1 MHGLGN
7 DFVVFDGPLTLGSD
21 AIQAVCNRRTGI
33 GADGILIVTP
43 TGDNEVH
50 MGYWNADGSEA
61 EMCGNGLRCVTRYAI
76 DRGWLS
82 PDGGVVGTAVG
93 PLTVGPTSDDRFRV
107 EIGQPVVGEEFGDEF
122 GDEFGHDLTFRH
134 ISVGN
139 PHAVTFVGD
148 VGDAPVAQLGS
159 ELERS
164 TPGGTNVEF
173 AQPTPAGIKVRT
185 WERGVGE
192 TNACGTGAVA
202 TAVAARAA
210 GLSGDAV
217 TILLVGGALDVEL
230 DGPDAFI
237 TGPAEYVFSGTTEL
251 I

>member
-7 DFVVFDGPLTLGSD
+7 DFVVFDGPLLLTAD
-21 AIQAVCNRRTGI
+21 AIQAVCDRRTGI

-43 TGDNEVH
+43 AADNEVQ

-76 DRGWLS
+76 DRGWLAS
-82 PDGGVVGTAVG
+82 DGGVVATAVG
-93 PLTVGPTSDDRFRV
+93 PLTVGPTSDGRFRV
-107 EIGQPVVGEEFGDEF
+107 EIGQPVVGEEL
-122 GDEFGHDLTFRH
+122 GDEFGHDLKFRR

-139 PHAVTFVGD
+139 PHAVTFVAD
-148 VGDAPVAQLGS
+148 VGEAPVEQVGS
-159 ELERS
+159 DLEQS

-173 AQPTPAGIKVRT
+173 AQPTPAGIMVRT

-210 GLSGDAV
+210 GLSGDTV
-217 TILLVGGALDVEL
+217 TILLVGGPLDVEL

-237 TGPAEYVFSGTTEL
+237 TGPADYVFSGTTEL

>member
-7 DFVVFDGPLTLGSD
+7 DFVVFDGPLSLEAA
-21 AIQAVCNRRTGI
+21 AIEIVCDRRTGI
-33 GADGILIVTP
+33 GADGILVVTP
-43 TGDNEVH
+43 TGDNEVE

-82 PDGGVVGTAVG
+82 SAGGVVRTAVG
-93 PLTVGPTSDDRFRV
+93 PLTVGPTSDGRFRV
-107 EIGQPVVGEEFGDEF
+107 EIGQPVVG
-122 GDEFGHDLTFRH
+122 DEFGHDLTFRR

-139 PHAVTFVGD
+139 PHAVTFVAD
-148 VGDAPVAQLGS
+148 VGDAPVARLGAD
-159 ELERS
+159 LERS

-173 AQPTPAGIKVRT
+173 AQPTPAGIRVRT

-210 GLSGDAV
+210 GLSGDSV
-217 TILLVGGALDVEL
+217 TILLVGGPLDVEL

>member
-7 DFVVFDGPLTLGSD
+7 DFVVFDGPLALEAD
-21 AIQAVCNRRTGI
+21 AIETVCDRRTGI

-43 TGDNEVH
+43 TGDNRVQ
-50 MGYWNADGSEA
+50 MGYWNADGSQA

-76 DRGWLS
+76 DRRWLS
-82 PDGGVVGTAVG
+82 PGGGVVDTAVG
-93 PLTVGPTSDDRFRV
+93 PLTVGPTGDGRYRV
-107 EIGQPVVGEEFGDEF
+107 EIGQPVVGEEFGD
-122 GDEFGHDLTFRH
+122 DLTFRR

-139 PHAVTFVGD
+139 PHAVTFVAD
-148 VGDAPVAQLGS
+148 VGEAPVEQVGS
-159 ELERS
+159 DLEQS

-173 AQPTPAGIKVRT
+173 AQATPAGIRVRT

-210 GLSGDAV
+210 GLSGDVV
-217 TILLVGGALDVEL
+217 TILLVGGPLDVEL

>member
-7 DFVVFDGPLTLGSD
+7 DFVVFDGPLSLEAG
-21 AIQAVCNRRTGI
+21 AIQTVCDRRTGI
-33 GADGILIVTP
+33 GADGILVVTP
-43 TGDNEVH
+43 SGENEVR

-82 PDGGVVGTAVG
+82 SDGGVVDTAVG
-93 PLTVGPTSDDRFRV
+93 PLSVGPTDDGRFRV
-107 EIGQPVVGEEFGDEF
+107 EIGRPELGAEFGN
-122 GDEFGHDLTFRH
+122 DLTFRS

-139 PHAVTFVGD
+139 PHAVTFVAD
-148 VGDAPVAQLGS
+148 VGEAPVEEVGS
-159 ELERS
+159 DLQRS
-164 TPGGTNVEF
+164 TPGGINVEF
-173 AQPTPAGIKVRT
+173 AEPTPAGIRVRT

-210 GLSGDAV
+210 GLSGDVV
-217 TILLVGGALDVEL
+217 TILLVGGPLDVEL

>member
-7 DFVVFDGPLTLGSD
+7 DFVMFDGPL
-21 AIQAVCNRRTGI
+21 AIGPDQISAVCDRRIGI
-33 GADGILIVTP
+33 GADGILVVTP
-43 TGDNEVH
+43 RADNEVD
-50 MGYWNADGSEA
+50 MGYWNADGSQA
-61 EMCGNGLRCVTRYAI
+61 EMCGNGLRCVARYAI

-82 PDGGVVGTAVG
+82 SDGGTVHTGVGPLAVG
-93 PLTVGPTSDDRFRV
+93 PTPDGRFRV
-107 EIGQPVVGEEFGDEF
+107 EIGKPTVGEEFA
-122 GDEFGHDLTFRH
+122 HDLSFQR

-139 PHAVTFVGD
+139 PHAVTFVSD
-148 VGDAPVAQLGS
+148 VSQAPVESVGS
-159 ELERS
+159 TLERA

-173 AQPTPAGIKVRT
+173 AEPTPEGIRVRT

-202 TAVAARAA
+202 TAVAARKA
-210 GLSGDAV
+210 GLTGDVV
-217 TILLVGGALDVEL
+217 TILLVGGPLEVEL

-237 TGPAEYVFSGTTEL
+237 TGPAEYVFSGSTEL

>member
-1 MHGLGN
+1 MDFVKMHGLGN
-7 DFVVFDGPLTLGSD
+7 DFVVFDGPLSLGAD
-21 AIQAVCNRRTGI
+21 AIQTVCDRRTGI
-33 GADGILIVTP
+33 GADGILVVTP
-43 TGDNEVH
+43 SGENEVR

-82 PDGGVVGTAVG
+82 LDGGVVDTAVG
-93 PLTVGPTSDDRFRV
+93 QLSVGPTPDGRFRV
-107 EIGQPVVGEEFGDEF
+107 EIGRPEVGVEFGN
-122 GDEFGHDLTFRH
+122 DLTFRR

-139 PHAVTFVGD
+139 PHAVTFVAD
-148 VGDAPVAQLGS
+148 VGRAPVESVGS

-173 AQPTPAGIKVRT
+173 AEPTPAGIRVRT

-210 GLSGDAV
+210 GLSGDVV
-217 TILLVGGALDVEL
+217 TILLVGGPLDVEL